1 MFRGCAT
8 AIITPFTKD
17 RRIDEVGLRKL
28 VDFQEE
34 GGVDAIVPC
43 GTTGESAT
51 LNFDE
56 HVKVIEIVIDQVSKA
71 KVIAGTGSNAT
82 HEAVELSRAAEELGA
97 DYLLSITPYYNKPT
111 RKGLMQHYTAVTE
124 AVDTP
129 VIVYNVP
136 SRTAVNLS
144 ASTTL
149 ELAELPGVV
158 GVKEA
163 SGSIVQVMEIIEG
176 APKDFSVLSGDD
188 SMTFPMMAAG
198 AKGVISVASNLVP
211 DMISSMAHRMLEGDI
226 DGARQIHYRL
236 LRLFKHLFL
245 ETNPIPVKTALG
257 LMGRPSG
264 SFRLPLCDMEEANVE
279 VLKSTLSE
287 LGLI

>member
-1 MFRGCAT
+1 MFEGCAT

-56 HVKVIEIVIDQVSKA
+56 HVSVIEIVVDQVSKA

-82 HEAVELSRAAEELGA
+82 HEAVELSRAAEDLGA

-111 RKGLMQHYTAVTE
+111 RKGLIQHYTAITE

-129 VIVYNVP
+129 MIVYNVP
-136 SRTAVNLS
+136 SRTAVNMS

-149 ELAELPGVV
+149 ELAKLPGVV

-211 DMISSMAHRMLEGDI
+211 DQIRSMTHGMLEGDF
-226 DGARQIHYRL
+226 DSARRIHYRL
-236 LRLFKHLFL
+236 MRLFKHLFL

-257 LMGRPSG
+257 LMGKPSG
-264 SFRLPLCDMEEANVE
+264 SFRSPLCEMEEANLE
-279 VLKSTLSE
+279 VLRSTLSE